1 MSTPDEPYI
10 CLNERAIGLWS
21 PRGQLRYF
29 QINPFSIFQ
38 LNSLYLVIFHLS
50 FIIIKCR
57 QFELSFFLLWVI
69 SQFPSVFWRV
79 FWIDSSKL
87 IKCSRRATSLWWAME
102 IPQSFSKN
110 RRVLCLSSC
119 PSILVEN
126 ENNWKR
132 PYSGPILALRFVSF
146 WHMAVCF
153 QYTGNYLQNES
164 NFRFFDQEDIFLK
177 DWGC

>member
-110 RRVLCLSSC
+110 KRVLCLSSC

-132 PYSGPILALRFVSF
+132 PYSGPILAHGCVLSIYRKLPAEWVKLQILWSGGYFPKGLR
-146 WHMAVCF
+146 
-153 QYTGNYLQNES
+153 LL
-164 NFRFFDQEDIFLK
+164 IFIPIN
-177 DWGC
+177 